1 VNDAETRP
9 WNELHEIVLKQIER
23 QTNKESIL
31 ARTIE
36 RGFRHAGVRISG
48 KERTRIKGAVAA
60 YFTDSS
66 SRELESLEI
75 KRRGD
80 KHKVIAIE
88 ADDLRSTAA
97 ASHKAIAAAM
107 PKIAKDIAKQS
118 QGRYL
123 EDTIFAYWANEYS
136 AEIFRKRLSRTY
148 RSAFKSMGCFNVA
161 CIEIGRLMLGALTS
175 KKGVR
180 QTPLRRVLFR
190 LHFRGC
196 LVAEE
201 IRALLELG
209 FCDAA
214 MARWRTLHEITVCAA
229 FLQERGSETVQRYL
243 KYEAIE
249 RKKLLDSELKLTP
262 CELAFDIGPLEKSVD
277 QLSAQYGVE
286 YTKDYGWATQT
297 LGKTHV
303 TFRDI
308 EHATNFS
315 AARLYYQQASKAIHA
330 SPLSLS
336 YRPSVD
342 LLAGSGDPLEFAMGS
357 NVGLV
362 VPATLASKS
371 LNCLTLCMLSTAM
384 NMDRLVAM
392 HFITKLAS
400 DVPKK
405 FTAVERRIKKREE
418 KYRSKRASK

>member
-1 VNDAETRP
+1 MNDTEMRP

-36 RGFRHAGVRISG
+36 KEFRLVGVRLTG

-60 YFTDSS
+60 YFRDGSTG
-66 SRELESLEI
+66 EIEGLNI

-80 KHKVIAIE
+80 KHKAIAIE
-88 ADDLRSTAA
+88 TDALKSTLAA
-97 ASHKAIAAAM
+97 ARKAVAAAM
-107 PKIAKDIAKQS
+107 PKITEDIAKHFQS
-118 QGRYL
+118 KYL
-123 EDTIFAYWANEYS
+123 EETIFAYWANEYA
-136 AEIFRKRLSRTY
+136 AESFRKRLSRTY
-148 RSAFKSMGCFNVA
+148 RSAFNSMGCFNVA

-201 IRALLELG
+201 IKALLELG

-214 MARWRTLHEITVCAA
+214 MARWRTLHEINVCAA
-229 FLQERGSETVQRYL
+229 FLQERGRETVQRYL

-249 RKKLLDSELKLTP
+249 RKKLLDSELNLTP
-262 CELAFDIGPLEKSVD
+262 NELAFDISPLEQSVI
-277 QLSAQYGVE
+277 QLSTQYGTE
-286 YTKDYGWATQT
+286 YTKDFGWATQT
-297 LGKTHV
+297 LGKRHV

-308 EHATNFS
+308 EDATNFS

-357 NVGLV
+357 NVGLA
-362 VPATLASKS
+362 VPAALASKS
-371 LNCLTLCMLSTAM
+371 LNCLTLCMLSTAI

-400 DVPKK
+400 EVPKK
-405 FTAVERRIKKREE
+405 FMAVERRIQKREE
-418 KYRSKRASK
+418 KYRNYSVSK